1 MVEIKP
7 QVQIDFFGDTPPGEA
22 TRYIVGK
29 YTQKLVEAILKDL
42 EDYSLKQNLKEK
54 ALNQLYN
61 LIVCVENKVQ
71 PFTEKILRQV
81 VYKLILDEEST
92 IAHRTLKITELL
104 GLYIPTEYL
113 IPMILGHLTDQES
126 K

>member
-1 MVEIKP
+1 M
-7 QVQIDFFGDTPPGEA
+7 
-22 TRYIVGK
+22 
-29 YTQKLVEAILKDL
+29 
-42 EDYSLKQNLKEK
+42 
-54 ALNQLYN
+54 
-61 LIVCVENKVQ
+61 IVCVEKKVQ